1 MSLYYQVESI
11 IDKRLNK
18 KGKPEYKIKWKDYS
32 FEECSWEPI
41 SHLKNVLF
49 MIKEFELNHCS
60 ENSTLSTNEDYTT
73 FSKKKRKN
81 SFFNYDIEYCINK
94 SKKNK
99 KKFKN
104 LIDIY
109 SEEKYIKDTLLN
121 TVTDKKSESDFDII
135 EIEKIKNNYFV
146 VIMNKKPYSY
156 IQILPL
162 ENMKKEFPE
171 KFEKKISLIQ
181 KH

>member
-121 TVTDKKSESDFDII
+121 KITDKKSESDFDII

-162 ENMKKEFPE
+162 ENMKKEFPK

>member
-162 ENMKKEFPE
+162 ENMKKEFSK

>member
-146 VIMNKKPYSY
+146 VIMNKKPNSY

-162 ENMKKEFPE
+162 ENMKKEFPK